1 MSLELVVHINEK
13 AHLDWGLCTCYLVC
27 CLDFG
32 FGNLDQKY
40 QLGVLLANLFTFI
53 DLRCET

>member
-1 MSLELVVHINEK
+1 MLPR
-13 AHLDWGLCTCYLVC
+13 WRPGL
-27 CLDFG
+27 G